1 MRGRGRS
8 RGRAAAE
15 AEADAEAE
23 ANAEA
28 EGDERQMLKQ
38 MRGRATKRAQEAPRR
53 SFLAF
58 SCCSHQMEPGAP
70 QKARFKHF

>member
-23 ANAEA
+23 AAA
-28 EGDERQMLKQ
+28 DERQ
-38 MRGRATKRAQEAPRR
+38 
-53 SFLAF
+53 
-58 SCCSHQMEPGAP
+58 SHQTGPGSS
-70 QKARFKHF
+70 QKVILSIFVLWPPNGARSSPEGSI